1 MSHDATVWEPGVDIL
16 AVDFDDEVDI
26 ALMAD
31 GGDRSVFPLNELS
44 LRVLGGGNFCRKYHM
59 LANRKPEGE
68 VRVRE
73 REAENVGVMGNLD
86 LCAQSQLD
94 VTVSILGI
102 LLQNTSFFGDQV
114 ALLLITLLV
123 LRLLPLLE
131 EIADGKGKCHKKDD
145 LPNHI

>member
-1 MSHDATVWEPGVDIL
+1 MSHDATVREPGVDIL
-16 AVDFDDEVDI
+16 AIDFDNEVDV

-31 GGDRSVFPLNELS
+31 GGNRSVFSLNELS
-44 LRVLGGGNFCRKYHM
+44 FRVLSGGDVCRKDHM
-59 LANRKPEGE
+59 LTNRKPEGE

-86 LCAQSQLD
+86 LGAQSQLD

-102 LLQNTSFFGDQV
+102 LLQNTSLFGDQV

-123 LRLLPLLE
+123 LLLLPLLE
-131 EIADGKGKCHKKDD
+131 EKADGKGECHK
-145 LPNHI
+145 

>member
-1 MSHDATVWEPGVDIL
+1 LSHDATVWEPGVDIL

-31 GGDRSVFPLNELS
+31 GGNRSVFSLNELS
-44 LRVLGGGNFCRKYHM
+44 FRVLSGGDICRKDHM
-59 LANRKPEGE
+59 LTNRKPEGE

-86 LCAQSQLD
+86 LGAQSQLD

-102 LLQNTSFFGDQV
+102 LLQNTSLFRDQV
-114 ALLLITLLV
+114 ALLFFTLLV
-123 LRLLPLLE
+123 LCLLPLFE
-131 EIADGKGKCHKKDD
+131 EEADCKDECH
-145 LPNHI
+145 